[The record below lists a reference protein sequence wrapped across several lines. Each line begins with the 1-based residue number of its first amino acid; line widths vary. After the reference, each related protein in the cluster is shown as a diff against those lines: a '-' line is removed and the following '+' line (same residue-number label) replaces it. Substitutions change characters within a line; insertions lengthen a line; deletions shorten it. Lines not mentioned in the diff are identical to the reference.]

1 MKQKKLWPIGLVLA
15 MFILWSPNS
24 HAHIV
29 GLGYT
34 FEGNNIV
41 FDALHWHGAHPAAGF
56 LNVNGV
62 DYAFD
67 SVTWDTDEM
76 TGLDGA
82 LVNSDYSS
90 FDPDTGVLT
99 ALGTF
104 HSVGGGPVNDWLHVT
119 VPNPGTETI
128 TLSTVFGPGGLTAW
142 TLDDQIQQIDITQ
155 PDPSP
160 VPEPAGMAL
169 MGLGLLFLGI
179 AVMRRRLRHG
189 QSF

>member
-1 MKQKKLWPIGLVLA
+1 MKQRKLSPFWLA
-15 MFILWSPNS
+15 VALLFLWTPSS
-24 HAHIV
+24 HSHIV

-34 FEGNNIV
+34 FVDDTIV

-56 LNVNGV
+56 LNVNGT

-82 LVNSDYSS
+82 LVNSTYSS

-142 TLDDQIQQIDITQ
+142 TLDDAIQQIDITQ
-155 PDPSP
+155 PPP
-160 VPEPAGMAL
+160 TAVPEPGTMAL
-169 MGLGLLFLGI
+169 IGLGLLGI
-179 AVMRRRLRHG
+179 AAAQRRRRRS
-189 QSF
+189 QSG